1 MNAGALVE
9 TVVGAIVLAGAVFFL
24 IYAQGRIEQGP
35 GADGYEITARF
46 DSVGDLSRG
55 ADVRVSGVPIG
66 TVRRIEL
73 DADTFF
79 ARATLLIDGAVEIPT
94 DSTATITANGLLG
107 GLYVNIE
114 PGGEIETLAAGEEI
128 TFTQGAIDLFGL
140 VSDFV
145 SNSAGGSSAP

>member
-9 TVVGAIVLAGAVFFL
+9 TVIGAIVLAGAAFFL
-24 IYAQGRIEQGP
+24 VYAQGRIEQGP
-35 GADGYEITARF
+35 GSDGYAVTARF
-46 DSVGDLSRG
+46 DSVGDLARG

-73 DADTFF
+73 DRDTFF
-79 ARATLLIDGAVEIPT
+79 ARATLIIDGSVEIPA

-114 PGGEIETLAAGEEI
+114 PGGDMEMLAEGEEI
-128 TFTQGAIDLFGL
+128 EFTQGAVDLFGL

-145 SNSAGGSSAP
+145 GNNTGGSGSQ